1 MPNALSSTDIRR
13 NLSFA
18 LLLIGVAFAFP
29 LALAGVNHEKAYYAF
44 DTLNLYSLTAY
55 LGYAHFIFAFEGQFK
70 ALKTNTNKVKL
81 GITIIFIYG
90 LNFVLFYYIGYTIF
104 SFLAWIFF
112 IPHFLKAEKIF
123 AQTKSNQQL
132 SITFTWL
139 SFAIFTYALFG
150 YSYHPKY
157 HTVLV
162 FILILTFL
170 PFFIF
175 KKVFRSQNTYFD
187 NYVILGFF
195 FLGEALV
202 WASYNPYMTGYFRYG
217 VYTFHIAA
225 ASFFHYFQS
234 YGFAIQNSDTSKK
247 LIRKFVTAN
256 IVITIILIGLTYTNL
271 VNRFN
276 PVLFF
281 TVNVATH
288 LASSEVFKIIKK
300 ASN

>member
-29 LALAGVNHEKAYYAF
+29 LALTGVNHEKAYYAF

-150 YSYHPKY
+150 YRYHPEY

-234 YGFAIQNSDTSKK
+234 TVLLFKTRIPLKNSFA
-247 LIRKFVTAN
+247 
-256 IVITIILIGLTYTNL
+256 NL
-271 VNRFN
+271 SQE
-276 PVLFF
+276 
-281 TVNVATH
+281 T
-288 LASSEVFKIIKK
+288 
-300 ASN
+300 